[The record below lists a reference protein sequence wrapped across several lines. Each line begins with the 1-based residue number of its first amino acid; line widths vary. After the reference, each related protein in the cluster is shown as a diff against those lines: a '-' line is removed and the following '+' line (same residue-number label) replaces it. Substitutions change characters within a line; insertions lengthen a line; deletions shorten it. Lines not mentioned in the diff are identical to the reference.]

1 VPAPRGASPILRYQC
16 RDEGADRPMPEKKQG
31 KVQAAR
37 QEDVCA
43 PRPKPDRASSPF
55 RKCGRQTLGLLPKHR
70 AHANGAAF
78 KSIEH
83 IVHCTRTEPYR
94 VRRGRWWQRQS
105 RYARHARCNR
115 EPCSQPGTVRDTKP
129 STKRAHG
136 SRRSAARADCGT
148 ASAIPDLGPSFDAN
162 TNSEPQPDTDTDTH
176 THTFDRPDQGRLLWR
191 LDHPGVLRYQT

>member
-1 VPAPRGASPILRYQC
+1 
-16 RDEGADRPMPEKKQG
+16 
-31 KVQAAR
+31 
-37 QEDVCA
+37 
-43 PRPKPDRASSPF
+43 
-55 RKCGRQTLGLLPKHR
+55 
-70 AHANGAAF
+70 
-78 KSIEH
+78 
-83 IVHCTRTEPYR
+83 VHCTRTEPYR

-162 TNSEPQPDTDTDTH
+162 TNSEPQPDTHTHTHTH

-191 LDHPGVLRYQT
+191 LDHPGVLRDQT